1 MHSGTIFTPNF
12 TSEESP
18 LMSDLRHLYRNAKKG
33 VSKTGIALLL
43 IAFICSLYI
52 GCSTGGSDCSS
63 LIYVLFN
70 SGIGLPVLVGLLDQ
84 KEVDG
89 DRVLL
94 LVRVSSAS
102 QADNTSKTSQRE
114 ALEAAVE
121 KINGTVVEILEAE
134 ESAAEIERNQ
144 LNKAL
149 QMAEDDEYDILMVYE
164 VDRLSRADPWD
175 TVRYLHDLRQT
186 EITLYCDSYGY
197 IDWDEHYDFEI
208 LSREAVFARRWLDR
222 LRKGRVEGCEKK
234 LKNGKW
240 PFGGD
245 PPVGYYTDDENNL
258 KLDEEYAKFIPD
270 VFEIY
275 LETQNRSETKRR
287 LNTKLEEA
295 GLETISYPQ
304 VKTILQ
310 SHLVLGRL
318 EYAGEVVTT
327 NSELEVVDKSV
338 FQEVQALLSDQG
350 AQSGTATKPEF
361 LGKAVEQFGLE
372 FVMHLFDTFQPFR
385 CRACDGN
392 LERHG
397 STQIWDIEMPNYR
410 CTECDHQDPLVTET
424 ELQNLHQT
432 LPLRCPYCIAAEDF
446 EAKEL
451 RTSGS
456 VFDYKYKCELCDHAF
471 GSDMEPDQIR
481 RMLSHPELKFSI
493 TDDDESAE
501 EKTEPDENDQ
511 QTFGDFS

>member
-1 MHSGTIFTPNF
+1 
-12 TSEESP
+12 
-18 LMSDLRHLYRNAKKG
+18 
-33 VSKTGIALLL
+33 
-43 IAFICSLYI
+43 
-52 GCSTGGSDCSS
+52 
-63 LIYVLFN
+63 
-70 SGIGLPVLVGLLDQ
+70 VLVGLLDQ

-89 DRVLL
+89 DRVLM

-114 ALEAAVE
+114 ALEKAVE
-121 KINGTVVEILEAE
+121 KINGTVVEVLEAE
-134 ESAAEIERNQ
+134 ESAAEIERSQ

-149 QMAEDDEYDILMVYE
+149 EMAENDEYDVLMVYE

-197 IDWDEHYDFEI
+197 IDWNEHYDFEI

-222 LRKGRVEGCEKK
+222 LRKGRVEGCERK

-245 PPVGYYTDDENNL
+245 PPVGYNTDDENNI
-258 KLDEEYAKFIPD
+258 KLNKEYAKFIPD
-270 VFEIY
+270 VFEMY

-287 LNTKLEEA
+287 FNTMLEEA
-295 GLETISYPQ
+295 GLEPISYPQ

-310 SHLVLGRL
+310 SKLVLGRL

-327 NSELEVVDKSV
+327 NPELELVDKSV
-338 FQEVQALLSDQG
+338 FQEVQSLLSNQG
-350 AQSGTATKPEF
+350 SRSATATKPDF
-361 LGKAVEQFGLE
+361 LGEAVDQFGLD
-372 FVMHLFDTFQPFR
+372 FVMDLLDIFQPFR
-385 CRACDGN
+385 CRSCNGD
-392 LERHG
+392 LERHA
-397 STQIWDIEMPNYR
+397 STEIWDIKMPNYR

-424 ELQNLHQT
+424 ELKNLHQT

-446 EAKEL
+446 EVEEL

-456 VFDYKYKCELCDHAF
+456 IFDYKYSCELCGYAF
-471 GSDMEPDQIR
+471 GSNMEPDQIR

-493 TDDDESAE
+493 TSDDESTE
-501 EKTEPDENDQ
+501 EEAEPDEDNQ
-511 QTFGDFS
+511 QTFVDFN